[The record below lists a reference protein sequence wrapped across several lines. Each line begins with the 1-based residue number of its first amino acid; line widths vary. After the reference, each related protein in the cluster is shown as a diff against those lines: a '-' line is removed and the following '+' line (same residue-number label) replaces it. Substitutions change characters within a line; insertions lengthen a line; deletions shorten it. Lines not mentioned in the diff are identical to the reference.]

1 MPTPL
6 ASRDAEQRETA
17 GPRSDRSL
25 PPAGPE
31 DDGTRTLLRTGGW
44 TLLVG
49 LLAALATR
57 TIFGGITDHGP
68 HTNAGWL
75 GLIVAMMCLPF
86 GSLLTL
92 LGGAK
97 WLRNRRLARRARQN
111 TRRAPHNAPQ
121 APHR

>member
-1 MPTPL
+1 MTTHLASEPSRKPGRKLGPTP
-6 ASRDAEQRETA
+6 AAPGEKQ
-17 GPRSDRSL
+17 
-25 PPAGPE
+25 PE
-31 DDGTRTLLRTGGW
+31 VRDDGTRMLLRTGGW

-86 GSLLTL
+86 GSLLSL

-97 WLRNRRLARRARQN
+97 WLRNRRLSKRR
-111 TRRAPHNAPQ
+111 
-121 APHR
+121 